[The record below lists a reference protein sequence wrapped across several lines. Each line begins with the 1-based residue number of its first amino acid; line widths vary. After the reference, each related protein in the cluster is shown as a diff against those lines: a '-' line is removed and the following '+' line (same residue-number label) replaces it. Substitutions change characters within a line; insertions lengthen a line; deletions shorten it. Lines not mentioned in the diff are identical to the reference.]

1 MIANDGATTVQK
13 RRYLWLKRSSPFI
26 IILHGSYHS
35 LLLLQDL
42 LSCCKKLFMSLTRQ
56 RLHFVYV
63 QLDALFNSLNVKG
76 IRERSLQKELETLY
90 EKISTALQKRSK
102 ELAQR
107 YAVEEALVRRSE
119 RVCSAPRLTGFLA
132 YVNRLR
138 MP

>member
-1 MIANDGATTVQK
+1 MIANDGATTVEK

-35 LLLLQDL
+35 LLQDL
-42 LSCCKKLFMSLTRQ
+42 LSCCKKLFMSLTHQ

-76 IRERSLQKELETLY
+76 IRDRSLQKELETLY

-119 RVCSAPRLTGFLA
+119 RVRLAPRLTGFLA

-138 MP
+138 IP

>member
-1 MIANDGATTVQK
+1 LFVESNDCK
-13 RRYLWLKRSSPFI
+13 RWGYYSAKEE
-26 IILHGSYHS
+26 
-35 LLLLQDL
+35 
-42 LSCCKKLFMSLTRQ
+42 
-56 RLHFVYV
+56 
-63 QLDALFNSLNVKG
+63 LDALFNSLNVKG

-119 RVCSAPRLTGFLA
+119 RLHSAPRLTGFLA
-132 YVNRLR
+132 YVNQLR